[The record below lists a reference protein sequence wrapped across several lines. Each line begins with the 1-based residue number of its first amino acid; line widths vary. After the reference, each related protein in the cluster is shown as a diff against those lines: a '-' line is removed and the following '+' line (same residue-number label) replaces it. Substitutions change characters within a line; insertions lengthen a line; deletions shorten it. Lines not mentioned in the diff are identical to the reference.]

1 MHTHQEDNMRSA
13 RISAKVPAKTRDL
26 VHAAAAA
33 LGVTVSDFVAAAVL
47 HEAHKV
53 LERERTV
60 TVAQKYASAFFSAL
74 DNPPAPNE
82 VLLTAARRS

>member
-1 MHTHQEDNMRSA
+1 MTLP
-13 RISAKVPAKTRDL
+13 RISARVPEKTRDL
-26 VHAAAAA
+26 VHEAADA
-33 LGVTVSDFVAAAVL
+33 LGVTVSDFIAIAAL

-60 TVAQKYASAFFSAL
+60 TVTHEYASAFFSAL

-82 VLLTAARRS
+82 ALLTAAKRS